1 MRGFSHRQ
9 CSWSS
14 VPALLVAAA
23 NFSVCPSVG
32 RARTRAHPDLG
43 HTVHRSGRRGAIVT
57 AVHRVAVLVFDG
69 VKLLDVAGPSEVF
82 AEANRGGAN
91 YELVICSVGGHDVD
105 SSTGMRI
112 PVDCDD
118 ADYGSFDP
126 LLELGRASCR
136 EGVCQ

>member
-1 MRGFSHRQ
+1 M
-9 CSWSS
+9 
-14 VPALLVAAA
+14 
-23 NFSVCPSVG
+23 
-32 RARTRAHPDLG
+32 
-43 HTVHRSGRRGAIVT
+43 T

-112 PVDCDD
+112 PVNCDVADSGSLRHVAGHGWRRVPVD
-118 ADYGSFDP
+118 AGES
-126 LLELGRASCR
+126 GTA
-136 EGVCQ
+136 